1 MNYICIGEIVNTHG
15 IKGELRIVSDIEYK
29 DYIFQKGTHLY
40 IGKERI
46 EEIIATYR
54 YHKIYDMVTLEGLQD
69 INDVLGYK
77 GEKVYIN
84 RNEFT
89 FPSFLKE
96 DLIGL
101 DVISNEYQ
109 GKVTSILKSKAH
121 DILVIEKENKKHL
134 VPYVDELIENIDFE
148 SKKIEIKDMKGLF
161 DED

>member
-15 IKGELRIVSDIEYK
+15 IKGELRIISDIEYK

-46 EEIIATYR
+46 EETIATYR

-69 INDVLGYK
+69 IDDVIGYK
-77 GEKVYIN
+77 GERVYIN
-84 RNEFT
+84 RDEFN

-101 DVISNEYQ
+101 DVVSNGYQ

-148 SKKIEIKDMKGLF
+148 NKKIEVKDMKGLF

>member
-46 EEIIATYR
+46 EETIATYR

-101 DVISNEYQ
+101 DVISNGYQ

-121 DILVIEKENKKHL
+121 DILVIEKEDKKHL

-148 SKKIEIKDMKGLF
+148 RKKIEIKDMKGLF
-161 DED
+161 DEN

>member
-29 DYIFQKGTHLY
+29 DYIFQKGVHLY

-46 EEIIATYR
+46 EETIATYR

-84 RNEFT
+84 RDAFN

-101 DVISNEYQ
+101 DVLSNGYQ

-121 DILVIEKENKKHL
+121 DILVIEKENQKHL

-148 SKKIEIKDMKGLF
+148 NKKIEITDMKGLF
-161 DED
+161 DEN

>member
-15 IKGELRIVSDIEYK
+15 IKGELRIISDIEYK
-29 DYIFQKGTHLY
+29 DYIFQKGIHLY
-40 IGKERI
+40 IGKSKI
-46 EEIIATYR
+46 EETIATYR
-54 YHKIYDMVTLEGLQD
+54 YHKIYDMVTFDGLQD

-84 RNEFT
+84 RDEFD
-89 FPSFLKE
+89 FPTFLKE

-101 DVISNEYQ
+101 DVISNGYQ

-121 DILVIEKENKKHL
+121 DILVIEKENQKHL
-134 VPYVDELIENIDFE
+134 VPYVDAFIQKIDFE
-148 SKKIEIKDMKGLF
+148 NKKIEITDMKGLF

>member
-1 MNYICIGEIVNTHG
+1 
-15 IKGELRIVSDIEYK
+15 
-29 DYIFQKGTHLY
+29 
-40 IGKERI
+40 
-46 EEIIATYR
+46 
-54 YHKIYDMVTLEGLQD
+54 MVTFEGLQD

-101 DVISNEYQ
+101 DVISNGYQ

-121 DILVIEKENKKHL
+121 DILVIEKENQKHL
-134 VPYVDELIENIDFE
+134 VPYVDAFIQKIDFKNE
-148 SKKIEIKDMKGLF
+148 KIEITDMKGLF

>member
-1 MNYICIGEIVNTHG
+1 MNYVCIGEIVNTHG

-29 DYIFQKGTHLY
+29 DCIFQKGTHLY
-40 IGKERI
+40 IGKNKSK
-46 EEIIATYR
+46 EIIATYR

-84 RNEFT
+84 RDEFS

-101 DVISNEYQ
+101 DVLSNGYQ

-121 DILVIEKENKKHL
+121 DILVIEKENQKHL
-134 VPYVDELIENIDFE
+134 VPYIDEFIQNIDFE
-148 SKKIEIKDMKGLF
+148 NKKIEITDMKGLF
-161 DED
+161 DEN

>member
-1 MNYICIGEIVNTHG
+1 MHYICIGEIVNTHG
-15 IKGELRIVSDIEYK
+15 IKGELRILSDMEYK
-29 DYIFQKGTHLY
+29 EYIFQKGVHLY
-40 IGKERI
+40 IGKNKK

-54 YHKIYDMVTLEGLQD
+54 FHKIYDMVTLEGLQD
-69 INDVLGYK
+69 INDVIGYK

-84 RNEFT
+84 RDDFS

-101 DVISNEYQ
+101 DVIANGYQ

-121 DILVIEKENKKHL
+121 DILVIENEDKRHL
-134 VPYVDELIENIDFE
+134 VPYVDVFIGKIDFE
-148 SKKIEIKDMKGLF
+148 NHTIEIKDMKGLF

>member
-1 MNYICIGEIVNTHG
+1 MHYICIGEIVNTHG
-15 IKGELRIVSDIEYK
+15 IKGELRILSDIEYK
-29 DYIFQKGTHLY
+29 DHIFQKGVHLY
-40 IGKERI
+40 IGKTKKEETI
-46 EEIIATYR
+46 ETYR
-54 YHKIYDMVTLEGLQD
+54 FHKIYDMVTLTGLND

-84 RNEFT
+84 REEFV

-101 DVISNEYQ
+101 NVKSNGYQ

-121 DILVIEKENKKHL
+121 DILVIEKEEKRHL
-134 VPYVDELIENIDFE
+134 VPYVDALIEKIDFE
-148 SKKIEIKDMKGLF
+148 HHIIEIKDMKGLF